1 MPSPFI
7 IEKTPYGET
16 RYDVYSR
23 LLKDRIIFLGEEIDD
38 EVANVIIAQML
49 FLEKED
55 PDRDIEIYINSPGGS
70 VSAGLA
76 IYDTMSLIKCD
87 IATMAVGTAM
97 SMAAIL
103 LSAGTKGKRTALP
116 NSRIMI
122 HDVAGGYSGKALD
135 VDIQVKEMM
144 RYRQVLAEI
153 LAQKCGRSVEQVLKD
168 IDRDNFM
175 SPQEAMEY
183 GIIDSVIEPKRGN

>member
-55 PDRDIEIYINSPGGS
+55 PDRDIEVYINSPGGS

-116 NSRIMI
+116 HSRIMI

-153 LAQKCGRSVEQVLKD
+153 LAQNCGKTVEQVLKD

-175 SPQEAMEY
+175 SPEEAMEY
-183 GIIDSVIEPKRGN
+183 GIIDEVIKRGK

>member
-116 NSRIMI
+116 HSRIMI

-153 LAQKCGRSVEQVLKD
+153 LAQNTGKTVEQVLKD

-175 SPQEAMEY
+175 SPEEAMEY
-183 GIIDSVIEPKRGN
+183 GIIDDVIKRGK

>member
-55 PDRDIEIYINSPGGS
+55 PDRDIELYINSPGGS

-76 IYDTMSLIKCD
+76 IYDTMSLVKCD
-87 IATMAVGTAM
+87 IATMSVGTAM
-97 SMAAIL
+97 SMGAIL
-103 LSAGTKGKRTALP
+103 LSAGAKGKRTALP

-153 LAQKCGRSVEQVLKD
+153 LANSCGKTVEQVLKD

>member
-116 NSRIMI
+116 HSRIMI

-153 LAQKCGRSVEQVLKD
+153 LAQNTGKTVEQVLKD

-175 SPQEAMEY
+175 SPEEAMEY
-183 GIIDSVIEPKRGN
+183 GLIDKVIYKR

>member
-76 IYDTMSLIKCD
+76 IFDTMSLIKCD

-103 LSAGTKGKRTALP
+103 LCAGTKGKRTALP
-116 NSRIMI
+116 HSRIMI

-153 LAQKCGRSVEQVLKD
+153 LASNSGKTVEQVLKD

-175 SPQEAMEY
+175 SPEEAVKY
-183 GIIDSVIEPKRGN
+183 GIIDEVIKRGN

>member
-55 PDRDIEIYINSPGGS
+55 PDRDIEGYMNSPGGS

-116 NSRIMI
+116 HSRIMI

-153 LAQKCGRSVEQVLKD
+153 LAQNCGKTVEQVLKD

-175 SPQEAMEY
+175 SPEEAMEY
-183 GIIDSVIEPKRGN
+183 GIIDEVIKRGK